1 MDEPAEDVASADYPA
16 SVAGIHG
23 LRRIKVESAM
33 RSSAI
38 VVTDVLGED
47 RLEVASAEDQ
57 EVVQAFFSDGAHE
70 PLRVGVRPRGSDRRL
85 DGLDADGG
93 EHCVERRGELGVS
106 VCAHQLGHRARR
118 RVPDDMS

>member
-1 MDEPAEDVASADYPA
+1 VDEPAEDVASADYPA

-33 RSSAI
+33 RPSAI

-57 EVVQAFFSDGAHE
+57 EVVQAFFSHGAH
-70 PLRVGVRPRGSDRRL
+70 
-85 DGLDADGG
+85 
-93 EHCVERRGELGVS
+93 
-106 VCAHQLGHRARR
+106 
-118 RVPDDMS
+118 